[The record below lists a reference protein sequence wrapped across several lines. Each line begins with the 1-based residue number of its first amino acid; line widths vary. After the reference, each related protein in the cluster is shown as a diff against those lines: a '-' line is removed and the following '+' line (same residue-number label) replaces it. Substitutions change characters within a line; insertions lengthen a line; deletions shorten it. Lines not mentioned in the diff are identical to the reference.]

1 MANPKLTYKTEETLT
16 LTDGAKR
23 LFRAI
28 YQEQGAKEKDDEEIP
43 KIKVS
48 ELISKFAFYYEKIR
62 NVVEYKEQHL
72 LRKNAIFRILKRQLI
87 IGGAILDD
95 KVDCQSISRHL
106 LTELIRA
113 GYLPNNKVPEAKIE
127 EAALVLEKYIE
138 LRKEAVRRKKE
149 GDIKDL
155 TGWII
160 TMAACDIEERMG
172 RKKVDQTISGNL
184 YEALSKIIKLPE
196 NSPLDHDREI
206 QIYIAIHRSLLK
218 FDDDLIGFILLKY
231 YNPNWREA
239 SYDDVQ
245 KVGSHLG
252 AMRQAIKNELEH
264 PLGKQ
269 MERLVKRYVGFS
281 TILADVIEKDPVAV
295 YEDILKDPKA
305 FPRDIKLIAE
315 KRYKLAKNKLWRA
328 AIRSILYILITKSVL
343 AVVLEVPAGKFFGEE
358 INYFALLV
366 NVSLPAVLLFLAV
379 AFTKLPSKSNTDK
392 IVEGVNEITFAEH
405 ERQDQFVLRNPAKRS
420 SLMNF
425 FFTVIYMVTFFISF
439 GFVIWGLD
447 KIGFNWVSVTIFLFF
462 LAFASFFALR
472 IRKGVRELMIIEPK
486 ETIFS
491 LLLDFFYVPIVAT
504 GKWLAEK
511 FARVNIFVFLL
522 DFIIEAPFK
531 IFVETAD
538 EWTKYVKERKED
550 MM

>member
-1 MANPKLTYKTEETLT
+1 MTLS
-16 LTDGAKR
+16 DGAKR

-28 YQEQGAKEKDDEEIP
+28 YQEQNTKEKDDEEIP

-62 NVVEYKEQHL
+62 NVVEYKEEHL
-72 LRKNAIFRILKRQLI
+72 LRKNAIFRILKRQLVI
-87 IGGAILDD
+87 EGGILAN
-95 KVDCQSISRHL
+95 KVDSQSISKHL

-113 GYLPNNKVPEAKIE
+113 AYLPNNKVPEAKIE
-127 EAALVLEKYIE
+127 EVAGIIEKYIK
-138 LRKEAVRRKKE
+138 LRKEGVGHKEE
-149 GDIKDL
+149 GDKKDL

-160 TMAACDIEERMG
+160 TMAACDIEERLG
-172 RKKVDQTISGNL
+172 RKKVDQTIISNL
-184 YEALSKIIKLPE
+184 YEILSKIIKLPE
-196 NSPLDHDREI
+196 DSPFKHDREI
-206 QIYIAIHRSLLK
+206 QIYIAIHRALLK
-218 FDDDLIGFILLKY
+218 FDNDLTGFILFKY

-239 SYDDVQ
+239 SESEIA
-245 KVGSHLG
+245 KVGAHLG
-252 AMRQAIKNELEH
+252 AMRRAVANELEH

-269 MERLVKRYVGFS
+269 MARLVKKYVGFS
-281 TILADVIEKDPVAV
+281 TILADVMERNPIEV
-295 YEDILKDPKA
+295 YEDILKDPKS

-315 KRYKLAKNKLWRA
+315 KRYKFAKNKLWRA
-328 AIRSILYILITKSVL
+328 ALRSILYILITKSVL
-343 AVVLEVPAGKFFGEE
+343 AVILEVPVIKLFGEE
-358 INYFALLV
+358 INYFTLLI

-379 AFTKLPSKSNTDK
+379 AFTKLPVKSNTDK
-392 IVEGVNEITFAEH
+392 IIEGVSEITFIEH
-405 ERQDQFVLRNPAKRS
+405 ERQDPFVLRNPTKRS
-420 SLMNF
+420 FWMNF
-425 FFTVIYMVTFFISF
+425 FFGIIYMATFFISF

-447 KIGFNWVSVTIFLFF
+447 KVGFNWVSIIIFLFF
-462 LAFASFFALR
+462 LTFASFFALR
-472 IRKGVRELMIIEPK
+472 IRRGVRELMIIEPK

-491 LLLDFFYVPIVAT
+491 LLLDFFYVPIVTA

-511 FARVNIFVFLL
+511 FSRINIFVFIL